1 MYTFENDLSLYDEF
15 DVATEGLADTI
26 KDKASKG
33 FKGFM
38 NLMHNLK
45 ETLKSFGKWL
55 MDKINR
61 IVDIGKRLKRDRIVN
76 PEIDEKANNM
86 AKEIISDITNL
97 ASSVD
102 AALHDIADAN
112 VQGNRMYHKD
122 LSDEK
127 FTELKK
133 ASNETKAKCYSKI
146 NEALQKSGEI
156 ANKLKQLPRI
166 NMSYSTCGSIY
177 KGLKAI
183 SDENSK
189 MYKMASYVDASMNQS
204 YALDAKQE
212 SLHKF
217 LNLYQKL
224 RKCTEALLAR
234 LKGMSGSDSNLIK
247 QEKGENT
254 NDDSNG
260 NNKDMDPHLTNSFYS
275 AVNSGNVRLV
285 RSMMEHSL
293 IIDPTSY
300 QFHAMEKAASSMKG
314 LYDKHD
320 GGKEFITDKNR
331 WDKDYM
337 VTLMGKLANNFS
349 KERLD
354 HFKQVV
360 RHVYIDS
367 KPVDKDKEK
376 YESEVAGKIRRLL
389 SEPKFTKLNKGN
401 PIDVDRWIACVKNK
415 VEKDAKD
422 NPNDKKKQ
430 LIAQR
435 IKDQHQRLLY
445 ILSVTN
451 VANVKKWLNL

>member
-1 MYTFENDLSLYDEF
+1 MPSKVTFNRKEFFIMYIFENDLSLYDDF

-38 NLMHNLK
+38 NLMRNLK
-45 ETLKSFGKWL
+45 EALKSFGKWL

-61 IVDIGKRLKRDRIVN
+61 IVDIGKRLRRDRIVN

-127 FTELKK
+127 FGELKK

-189 MYKMASYVDASMNQS
+189 MYKMASYVDASINQS

-234 LKGMSGSDSNLIK
+234 LNGMSGSDSNLIK

-254 NDDSNG
+254 NGDSND
-260 NNKDMDPHLTNSFYS
+260 NNKDRDP
-275 AVNSGNVRLV
+275 
-285 RSMMEHSL
+285 
-293 IIDPTSY
+293 I
-300 QFHAMEKAASSMKG
+300 
-314 LYDKHD
+314 
-320 GGKEFITDKNR
+320 
-331 WDKDYM
+331 
-337 VTLMGKLANNFS
+337 
-349 KERLD
+349 
-354 HFKQVV
+354 
-360 RHVYIDS
+360 
-367 KPVDKDKEK
+367 DKDKEK
-376 YESEVAGKIRRLL
+376 YESEVARKIRRLL
-389 SEPKFTKLNKGN
+389 SDPKFTKLNNGN
-401 PIDVDRWIACVKNK
+401 PVDEDDWIKYVTNK
-415 VEKDAKD
+415 IEKDAKD

-435 IKDQHQRLLY
+435 IKDPHQKLLY
-445 ILSVTN
+445 ILSITN
-451 VANVKKWLNL
+451 VANVKKWLNP